1 MEAKNGYAQEAQSRA
16 QSAKLSIILSTRGRP
31 HLLVPT
37 VRTTLKN
44 VRNPNTRL
52 IVMADEDDTDTILTR
67 PQIEKMGATMWPR
80 PRAMSLGE
88 KFNAGMQVEPGDVYL
103 VMVDYAPHV
112 TEGFDQKILD
122 AASIY
127 PDGYAAVYNWW
138 ANLSF
143 PQINAV
149 TARLAAK
156 MGGIYPALYPYWW
169 VDHHLDD
176 VARMIGRIVFAD
188 VHIDTSARKDT
199 PGKAWTQGKRDTWL
213 WALLFDALAT
223 ERQEIA
229 RSIIESVDFD
239 ETPARKRALLN
250 NFPWIT
256 HHSACVN
263 SGARQDAGENLP
275 PDDWYEAVKATG
287 LAKLRSV
294 LTPEQ
299 WGEVEALQERL
310 KGQKAA

>member
-1 MEAKNGYAQEAQSRA
+1 MN
-16 QSAKLSIILSTRGRP
+16 KLTIILATRSRP

-44 VRNPNTRL
+44 VRNPETKL
-52 IVMADEDDTDTILTR
+52 VVMADEDDEDTIITR
-67 PQIEKMGATMWPR
+67 KQLERMGAQMLVTS
-80 PRAMSLGE
+80 RAMSLGE
-88 KFNAGMQVEPGDVYL
+88 KFNSGMVVDGDVYM

-127 PDGYAAVYNWW
+127 PDGYAVVYNWW

-143 PQINAV
+143 PGLNAV
-149 TARLAAK
+149 TRKLAAR
-156 MGGIYPALYPYWW
+156 MGGIYPALYPYWF

-188 VHIDTSARKDT
+188 VHIDVKARHETADKIWTKD
-199 PGKAWTQGKRDTWL
+199 KRDTWF
-213 WALLFDALAT
+213 WALLFDALAK
-223 ERQEIA
+223 ERQDLA
-229 RSIIESVDFD
+229 GSIIESRDFD

-250 NFPWIT
+250 NFPWIA
-256 HHSACVN
+256 HHSALVN
-263 SGARQDAGENLP
+263 SHARQDPGASIPG
-275 PDDWYEAVKATG
+275 DDWYDAVKAAG

-294 LTPEQ
+294 LSADQ
-299 WGEVEALQERL
+299 MAEVQSIFDQT
-310 KGQKAA
+310 KQAA